1 MRAPGGR
8 PRTVVCVAHRLSTLA
23 NMDRILVLSD
33 GRVVEEGRFDEL
45 IKRGGIFASM
55 AAKQGLR

>member
-1 MRAPGGR
+1 
-8 PRTVVCVAHRLSTLA
+8 
-23 NMDRILVLSD
+23 MDRILVLSD